1 MPNVK
6 FDRSRIRSKI
16 DEIDDEILRL
26 LSNRLKLARDVGAH
40 KMVEAKKAGLKKPSV
55 LALEREE
62 TIYRRLHKLAD
73 AKHLPWPLVQDVFSD
88 IISMCRAAQGRV
100 TAHVLGPAGT
110 HSEWAARAR
119 FGTAASI
126 EFHDSIPRAIKA
138 AEQAATSG
146 ELDAIAVVP
155 LENSLEGTV
164 TATVDS
170 LLSTSLKIV
179 GEGYYRVRHALLS
192 RAKTLGEIK
201 TVYSHPMGLAQCSRW
216 LSENLPHAKLI
227 EVSSTAEAAR
237 HAREGAR
244 SVASIS
250 SPYLIGS
257 GGLNAVAMDIQ
268 DSLENTTRFGI
279 LGAQVAPPTG
289 DDKTTLVFSLPN
301 KPSALVTALS
311 LFARNKL
318 NMTKIES
325 RPHRG
330 LQWEYLFYV
339 DIDGHVADPKITRV
353 LDEFGDNVRYFKI
366 LGTYPKGRPW
376 N

>member
-6 FDRSRIRSKI
+6 SDRSQLRQQI

-26 LSNRLKLARDVGAH
+26 LSSRLKLAREVGAH
-40 KMVEAKKAGLKKPSV
+40 KAAAAKKAGLKKPAV
-55 LALEREE
+55 LAVDREE
-62 TIYRRLHKLAD
+62 NIMRRLHKLAD
-73 AKHLPWPLVQDVFSD
+73 AKHLPWPLVQEIFTDV
-88 IISMCRAAQGRV
+88 IGLCRAAQGRV
-100 TAHVLGPAGT
+100 TAHVLGPQGT
-110 HSEWAARAR
+110 HSDWAARAR
-119 FGTAASI
+119 FGSAAQI
-126 EFHDSIPRAIKA
+126 ECHDSIPRAIKA
-138 AEQAATSG
+138 AEQAVVSG
-146 ELDAIAVVP
+146 DLDAVAVVP

-164 TATVDS
+164 TASVDA
-170 LLSTSLKIV
+170 LLSTSLKMI

-192 RAKTLGEIK
+192 RGKSLSEVK
-201 TVYSHPMGLAQCSRW
+201 TVYSHPMGLAQCARW
-216 LSENLPHAKLI
+216 LQENLPHVKLI

-237 HAREGAR
+237 HAREGSKAI
-244 SVASIS
+244 ASIS
-250 SPYLIGS
+250 SPYLAGS
-257 GGLNAVAMDIQ
+257 GGLNALAMDIQ
-268 DSLENTTRFGI
+268 DSLENTTRFAV

-301 KPSALVTALS
+301 KSGALTAALAMFS
-311 LFARNKL
+311 RNKI

-339 DIDGHVADPKITRV
+339 DIDGHVADPKIMKV
-353 LDEFGDNVRYFKI
+353 LDAFGDKVRYFKI